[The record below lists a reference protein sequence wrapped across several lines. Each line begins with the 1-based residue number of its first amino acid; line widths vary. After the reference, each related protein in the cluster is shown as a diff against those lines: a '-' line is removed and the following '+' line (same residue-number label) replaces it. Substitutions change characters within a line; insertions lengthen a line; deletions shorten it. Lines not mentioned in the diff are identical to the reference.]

1 MKVSVALLCVTLF
14 AVVLPFGS
22 GRPQKDSSEE
32 PTIGLIQL
40 DDANFLGTLAELNYD
55 RVLLEFYSHWCP
67 ACKRFQPD
75 YKKLATHIHELTEK
89 EDAAWEGNVSGS
101 RPLRLA
107 VARLDCPENTRL
119 CDDFEITRYPTM
131 LLDSPVHFSSKTL
144 GEKVEVN
151 PKSRSFNSVLE
162 ELEKLLGRSFKSA
175 VLPEGGVSSSESV
188 GEAGNDDITS
198 EKKKVKINSESKL
211 GVREPVRE
219 VEADI
224 LGATIESFEYLK
236 SQALLKGLKARSA
249 LIGWMQLLE
258 KSHFI
263 EECRLGAKAAINS
276 LENAWPESANEIQNL
291 DSFRSL
297 QICGNKQ
304 HGEWSNC
311 KGSNPE
317 SRGYTCGLW
326 MLFHSLSVRMPES
339 SSVPTE
345 AGQQWLDALRGY
357 IQYFFQ
363 CKECADHFLEMI
375 NSQESKLVKSKND
388 GILWLWRTHNKVN
401 KRLAEEQDDAGA
413 GDPLFPHAQWPS
425 KDLCPKCHG
434 KDSWNEEEI
443 IKFLMQHYHGAS
455 IQDMKSTSVQNAATR
470 PVKPGSSWTTAYA
483 IVGVVAATVYASLR
497 GNYQYSLRK
506 GPQSTK
512 PSRAFK

>member
-1 MKVSVALLCVTLF
+1 MRVSVPLLCVALL
-14 AVVLPFGS
+14 AIVLPFGS
-22 GRPQKDSSEE
+22 GRPEKESSEE

-40 DDANFLGTLAELNYD
+40 DDANFLGTLAELKYD

-75 YKKLATHIHELTEK
+75 YEKLATHIHELTEK
-89 EDAAWEGNVSGS
+89 EAAAWEGKVDGS

-119 CDDFEITRYPTM
+119 CDDFQITKYPTM

-175 VLPEGGVSSSESV
+175 VLPEGGVDGSESV
-188 GEAGNDDITS
+188 GDVGNDSTIDG
-198 EKKKVKINSESKL
+198 KKVGIKYESKV
-211 GVREPVRE
+211 GVREPFLE
-219 VEADI
+219 VETDI

-236 SQALLKGLKARSA
+236 SQALLNGPEARSA
-249 LIGWMQLLE
+249 LLEWMNLLE

-263 EECRLGAKAAINS
+263 EECRLGAKAAIKS
-276 LENAWPESANEIQNL
+276 LESAWPESAKEIQNL
-291 DSFRSL
+291 ESFRSL

-304 HGEWSNC
+304 HGEWLNC
-311 KGSNPE
+311 KGSNSE

-339 SSVPTE
+339 SSAPAE
-345 AGQQWLDALRGY
+345 AGQAWLDALRGY
-357 IQYFFQ
+357 IKYFFQ

-375 NSQESKLVKSKND
+375 DSQESKDVKSKND
-388 GILWLWRTHNKVN
+388 GILWLWKTHNKVN
-401 KRLAEEQDDAGA
+401 KRLAREQDDAGA
-413 GDPLFPHAQWPS
+413 GDRLFPHEQWPS

-434 KDSWNEEEI
+434 KDSWNEEEVL
-443 IKFLMQHYHGAS
+443 KFLMQHYHGAS
-455 IQDMKSTSVQNAATR
+455 VEGMKSTSVQDAATR
-470 PVKPGSSWTTAYA
+470 TVKTDISWTSAYA
-483 IVGVVAATVYASLR
+483 IVGVVAAIVYASLR

-506 GPQSTK
+506 GPQSMR
-512 PSRAFK
+512 PARMFK